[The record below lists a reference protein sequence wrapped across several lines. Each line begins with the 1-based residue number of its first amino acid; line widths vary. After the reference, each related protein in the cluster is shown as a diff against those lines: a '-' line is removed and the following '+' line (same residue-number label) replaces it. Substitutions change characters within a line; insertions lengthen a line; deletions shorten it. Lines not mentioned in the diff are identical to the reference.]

1 MKKHKLYLVPG
12 FLTDKTIYKSF
23 LEDDRFDVEVLE
35 FISTLSKEETIESYA
50 SRLFETI
57 DKTQPFSI
65 LGTSFGGL
73 LAVEISKIVKPEK
86 IIFVSSAKNRKELN
100 PLMKVSGS
108 SNLLDFVSDSFV
120 KKTITTGYSIGK
132 KLVTPIKEIHS
143 EDIENMVNRIDGRLE
158 KWIIKKINNW
168 QGENPIVN
176 YLHLHGDK
184 DPVFPIKNIEN
195 CITIKGGTH
204 NMIVNKS
211 EEIKELVLAFLE
223 K

>member
-1 MKKHKLYLVPG
+1 MKKQKLYLVPG

-50 SRLFETI
+50 NRLSKKI

-73 LAVEISKIVKPEK
+73 LAIEISKIIEPEK

-143 EDIENMVNRIDGRLE
+143 QDIESMVNRIDGRLE
-158 KWIIKKINNW
+158 KWIMKKINNW
-168 QGENPIVN
+168 QGKNPIEN

-211 EEIKELVLAFLE
+211 EEIKELVLEFLGE
-223 K
+223 